1 MTDERW
7 LELPEHVVAK
17 IQKVLGITPSAL
29 PEHDLV
35 SLIDDLCDTA
45 LMFDREERGADKVEE
60 EETPL
65 GATPGV
71 AATQPS
77 QCPPVVGT
85 REVEGS
91 VSGAGS
97 LAKDE

>member
-1 MTDERW
+1 MTQERW

-17 IQKVLGITPSAL
+17 IQEVLGIAPSAL

-35 SLIDDLCDTA
+35 SLIEELCDTA
-45 LMFDREERGADKVEE
+45 LMFDREERGADRGEK
-60 EETPL
+60 EETPS

-77 QCPPVVGT
+77 KCPPVVGSQG
-85 REVEGS
+85 VEGG
-91 VSGAGS
+91 VFGAES
-97 LAKDE
+97 LANNE